1 MTSYTVFDGIESAK
15 EYLSEDDYQFALNT
29 VQDDGVPYAIIV
41 EDSGAYNIAED
52 ADDYKNVLN
61 VNGDSEITT
70 IVFIYDINGF
80 DVDFIDEGVIEIH
93 RGKASDILD
102 DYLSRTIEIDT

>member
-70 IVFIYDINGF
+70 IVFIYDINNF
-80 DVDFIDEGVIEIH
+80 DVDLIDEGVIEIH